1 MAENRRV
8 RMTLQLIKDS
18 FLELLKTSPIGKI
31 TVADVCANADVNRG
45 TFYVYYKDVYNLF
58 EAIEYELFQTIKSA
72 IQSQKSNNVMAFAES
87 AITIVYEHKEECSA
101 ILGEFGDEKFL
112 SKILELYK
120 SNSFDYWKQSGIQC
134 EPREYERIFQ
144 FITCGSMGI
153 IRDWLVHG
161 CVESPQIITEIVN
174 NLVENG
180 LNAYRIT

>member
-58 EAIEYELFQTIKSA
+58 EAI
-72 IQSQKSNNVMAFAES
+72 VMAFAES